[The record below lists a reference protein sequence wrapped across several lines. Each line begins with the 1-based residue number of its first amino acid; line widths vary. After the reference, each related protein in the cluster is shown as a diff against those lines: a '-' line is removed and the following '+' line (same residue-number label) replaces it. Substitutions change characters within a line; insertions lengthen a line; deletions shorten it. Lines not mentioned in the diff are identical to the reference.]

1 MMVILA
7 IEGLPPTINHYWG
20 VRGKRRF
27 VKKEGKEWKKKVWAT
42 AKNKKIEKFDKD
54 KKIVMSIFFLSPR
67 NFGDLDNRLK
77 PLLDSL
83 EGVLFENDKQIRK
96 FEVVEAKKAQKD
108 FTIITLRELHEID

>member
-1 MMVILA
+1 MILV

-20 VRGKRRF
+20 VQGKRHF
-27 VKKEGKEWKKKVWAT
+27 VRKEGREWKKKVWAT
-42 AKNKKIEKFDKD
+42 AKNKGIKMFNKN
-54 KKIVMSIFFLSPR
+54 KKIVMSVFFLSPR

-83 EGVLFENDKQIRK
+83 EGVLFENDRQIRK

-108 FTIITLRELHEID
+108 LTIITLRELHESD